1 MRGEI
6 VHGSCDEMWAAFT
19 SSGSPAA
26 LSAIDASYTAW
37 QFGHGPEMADELL
50 SLVLIGRK
58 RATTGALRSYELEG
72 ESLPCSGD
80 FSVIT
85 DGRGIARC
93 IIRTTAVEIR
103 PFDEV
108 DAAYA
113 RDEGEGDLSLE
124 YWREGHWKYYS
135 LELEELGGG
144 GPELSMPVVCEHFE
158 VVYPPA
164 YADKA

>member
-1 MRGEI
+1 MWMEF
-6 VHGSCDEMWAAFT
+6 VGS
-19 SSGSPAA
+19 SSPAA
-26 LSAIDASYTAW
+26 KAAVGASYSAW
-37 QFGHGPEMADELL
+37 QFGYGAQMADELL

-72 ESLPCSGD
+72 EPLPCPGD

-93 IIRTTAVEIR
+93 IIRTTAIDIR

-135 LELEELGGG
+135 HELEQLGGG
-144 GPELSMPVVCEHFE
+144 SPELSMPVVCEHFE
-158 VVYPPA
+158 VVHPPA